1 MCVCRKWKLFQS
13 FTPSEWPPFPL
24 PAIHSLASSL
34 RKHSLVLIHC
44 FTYRAST
51 YIWSTVSFYIYCQ
64 TVSVYSSVCYTV
76 SSFLGNGVCT
86 AVKKL
91 RTITSGADNT
101 LPDQQFIAVCACYET
116 CPALKLL
123 ISSPLYVSMRN
134 RFSNSFTYDFPCST
148 ILYILYSMQYH
159 NK

>member
-116 CPALKLL
+116 CPGSKTANFFPSLRLYEESIFKFFHLRLPLL
-123 ISSPLYVSMRN
+123 NDPIHIVQYAVS
-134 RFSNSFTYDFPCST
+134 
-148 ILYILYSMQYH
+148 
-159 NK
+159 